1 MKKKTISDLKLN
13 SIKIKAT
20 ITVIG
25 PVGPDICLGVP
36 PNKEAKNPT
45 NIAPYNP
52 VSAPIPELT
61 PKARPRGRATTA
73 AVIPPNRSCLI

>member
-1 MKKKTISDLKLN
+1 MQKNTISGLKLN

-36 PNKEAKNPT
+36 PNKDAKNPT

-52 VSAPIPELT
+52 VYAPIPELT
-61 PKARPRGRATTA
+61 PKARPRGKATTA
-73 AVIPPNRSCLI
+73 AVIPPNKSCFI